1 MRVIAANDYLQMS
14 QMAARFLSAQ
24 VTLKPDSVL
33 GLATGSSPIGLY
45 KELTA
50 LYSRGDLD
58 FSQVRTINLD
68 EYKGL
73 TPDHPQSY
81 RYFMNQHLLTKV
93 NIDLSNT
100 FMPDGLEQDEDKA
113 CRDYDRVNETIGPID
128 VQLLGLG
135 HNGHIGFNEPS
146 DGFSTG
152 THCVLLD
159 ERTLE
164 ANARFF
170 DNDIGKVPTKA
181 YTMGVRSILHSK
193 RILLIVS
200 GADKADIL
208 CEAMTGPI
216 TPQVPGSILQLHDD
230 VTVIA
235 DVAALRCLQQK

>member
-81 RYFMNQHLLTKV
+81 R
-93 NIDLSNT
+93 
-100 FMPDGLEQDEDKA
+100 
-113 CRDYDRVNETIGPID
+113 
-128 VQLLGLG
+128 
-135 HNGHIGFNEPS
+135 
-146 DGFSTG
+146 
-152 THCVLLD
+152 
-159 ERTLE
+159 
-164 ANARFF
+164 
-170 DNDIGKVPTKA
+170 
-181 YTMGVRSILHSK
+181 
-193 RILLIVS
+193 
-200 GADKADIL
+200 
-208 CEAMTGPI
+208 
-216 TPQVPGSILQLHDD
+216 
-230 VTVIA
+230 
-235 DVAALRCLQQK
+235 